1 MVIDDIES
9 NEYIKKI
16 SYDEIEIVNVV
27 EEVLL
32 KLLISNL
39 YRNKMVIILIS

>member
-16 SYDEIEIVNVV
+16 SYDEIEIINVV

-39 YRNKMVIILIS
+39 YRNKKVIILIS

>member
-16 SYDEIEIVNVV
+16 SYDEIEIINVV

-39 YRNKMVIILIS
+39 YKNKKVIILIC